1 MQTEAV
7 SLPKKILVSAGDPS
21 GDQLLSKIIKN
32 INLKAPGEYE
42 FWGLAGPLSQHEGV
56 RLLVN
61 AKDVAVVGLVEVLR
75 NFKKIFG
82 ALNTLSTSLSDS
94 QSLICVDFPDFNFKL
109 AQVAKKQGKPV
120 DYIVAPQVWAW
131 REGRIHTMKKWLR
144 RLYPALP
151 FEEGIFREQG
161 VDARFMG
168 HPLRDSLPPRNRRG
182 AREILKINE
191 NEKILALF
199 PGSRKGEIRSNLP
212 LMIDAWEQLKKYQ
225 EKWGLRQSWAGLLTL
240 APSWTLEE
248 LNQQLSSK
256 YQRKMAELLK
266 TDWKLSF
273 QNHASLM
280 ASDFG
285 WITSGTASLEA
296 AYYQL
301 PHILM
306 YKLNFLSV
314 KILKSLSN
322 YFSDPNAFAGLPNI
336 LLQKR
341 VIPELLQADLNPRRL
356 AGETLDLL
364 QDPHRLDV
372 MKKHLRWIPKK
383 LGESGV
389 SERIADDLL
398 QSWKQCCPHA
408 QNCS

>member
-1 MQTEAV
+1 MQTEGV

-61 AKDVAVVGLVEVLR
+61 SKDVAVVGLVEVLR

-82 ALNTLSTSLSDS
+82 ALNTLSSSLSES

-182 AREILKINE
+182 AREILKIKE

-225 EKWGLRQSWAGLLTL
+225 EKWGLRQSWTGLLTL

-248 LNQQLSSK
+248 LNLQLSSK
-256 YQRKMAELLK
+256 YQRKVAELLK
-266 TDWKLSF
+266 NDWKLSF

-301 PHILM
+301 PHVLM
-306 YKLNFLSV
+306 YKLNFFTV
-314 KILKSLSN
+314 KILKALSN

-336 LLQKR
+336 LLEKR

-356 AGETLDLL
+356 AAETLDLL

-398 QSWKQCCPHA
+398 QSWKQCCPHV